1 MSIFDSLHINSS
13 GLSLERLKLDVIS
26 TNIANVNTTR
36 TEEGGPYLKKTVSF
50 EESIKRTKTPGL
62 NGSSKKSFGVRPTVI
77 DADETAAIREYDPT
91 HIDADENGYVTKP
104 NVNMA
109 DEMVDM
115 MLTMRTYEANATA
128 LEASKDM
135 LKRAL
140 QISAD

>member
-1 MSIFDSLHINSS
+1 M
-13 GLSLERLKLDVIS
+13 
-26 TNIANVNTTR
+26 
-36 TEEGGPYLKKTVSF
+36 
-50 EESIKRTKTPGL
+50 
-62 NGSSKKSFGVRPTVI
+62 RPTVI
-77 DADETAAIREYDPT
+77 DSDETAVIREYDPT